1 MSSKIRIVKESK
13 QRNKLLSDMNN
24 ILFHIHTKYSY
35 DCFME
40 PEKIISIAKSKGY
53 KGVAFTDHQN
63 IEGGRLAQGI
73 NADPN
78 FRVIIGGEYHTKFG
92 DIIGLK
98 LRQNITVF
106 DPYQVIKEI
115 KKQGGIVIWVHPFR
129 TFLIPRGR
137 GKKRSIPPE
146 KFLRQLDYIETYNA
160 HTKAKQ
166 NQQAK
171 QLAIKFNLKEI
182 SGSDAHFYWELRKNQ
197 FKDYRFSAYLGTFFA
212 RKLKELY
219 SVFTSS
225 KSSSRILFPFNKSVM
240 GFTNSTKKGIG
251 SRKEKSS

>member
-1 MSSKIRIVKESK
+1 M
-13 QRNKLLSDMNN
+13 DN

-40 PEKIISIAKSKGY
+40 PEKIISIAKTKGY
-53 KGVAFTDHQN
+53 KGVALVDHQN
-63 IEGGRLAQGI
+63 IEGGRLAKKI
-73 NADPN
+73 NTDPN
-78 FRVIIGGEYHTKFG
+78 FKVIIGGEYHTKFG
-92 DIIGLK
+92 DIIGLNLK
-98 LRQNITVF
+98 KNITVS
-106 DPYQVIKEI
+106 DPYQVTGEI
-115 KKQGGIVIWVHPFR
+115 KKQGGIVVWAHPFR

-146 KFLRQLDYIETYNA
+146 KFIKSLDYIETYNA
-160 HTKAKQ
+160 HTKPKQ

-182 SGSDAHFYWELRKNQ
+182 SGLDAHFYWELC
-197 FKDYRFSAYLGTFFA
+197 KDHNGYRFFAYLGTFFA
-212 RKLKELY
+212 KKLKELY

-225 KSSSRILFPFNKSVM
+225 KSSSRILFPFKKSVT

-251 SRKEKSS
+251 SSKVKSS